1 MHSNTARLLTALYP
15 PAVRE
20 RWGPELSHAVAEA
33 GVRSWPDTV
42 AGAVRLWLHP
52 AEWPET
58 SAGQTRRVMTV
69 TMFALTAA
77 TGLLLRTVSPSATLT
92 ADPGHPTT
100 SLWLA
105 PLLLGTALAVPLPP
119 RRGAARRRLAAVA
132 ARTLAAPALAVLVL
146 FLSAWTRVSEMVG
159 PGPAHAALVSSY
171 WLTLGF
177 VALRL
182 CTLVARITRT
192 AAPPSARRLSSAF
205 LFLGA
210 GLASGASQ
218 SLVACLGATAPAQS
232 FVDTAALGVL
242 AVTAVGVGNNLRQPA
257 TRPAG

>member
-1 MHSNTARLLTALYP
+1 MHGITARWLTALYP

-20 RWGPELSHAVAEA
+20 RWGAELSRAVAEA
-33 GVRSWPDTV
+33 GVRAWPDTV
-42 AGAVRLWLHP
+42 VGAVRLWLHP

-92 ADPGHPTT
+92 ADLGHPAT

-105 PLLLGTALAVPLPP
+105 PLLLGIALAVPLPP
-119 RRGAARRRLAAVA
+119 LRGLALRRLTAVA
-132 ARTLAAPALAVLVL
+132 ARTLAAPALAVLGM
-146 FLSAWTRVSEMVG
+146 FLLAWTGVPEMVG
-159 PGPAHAALVSSY
+159 TGLAAALVSSY

-205 LFLGA
+205 LSVGA
-210 GLASGASQ
+210 GLAFGASQ
-218 SLVACLGATAPAQS
+218 SLLAGHGATAPPRS
-232 FVDTAALGVL
+232 LIDTAALGVL
-242 AVTAVGVGNNLRQPA
+242 AVTALSVGNNLRQPG
-257 TRPAG
+257 TRAAG

>member
-1 MHSNTARLLTALYP
+1 MHGTTARLLTALYP

-20 RWGPELSHAVAEA
+20 RWGAELSRAVAEA
-33 GVRSWPDTV
+33 GIRAWPDTV
-42 AGAVRLWLHP
+42 VGAVRLWLHP

-92 ADPGHPTT
+92 ADLGHPAT

-105 PLLLGTALAVPLPP
+105 PLLLGIVLAVPLPP
-119 RRGAARRRLAAVA
+119 LRGAALRRLTAVA
-132 ARTLAAPALAVLVL
+132 ARTLAAPALAVLAM
-146 FLSAWTRVSEMVG
+146 FLLAWTGVPEMVG
-159 PGPAHAALVSSY
+159 TPLAGAALVSSY

-182 CTLVARITRT
+182 CTLVARITPT

-205 LFLGA
+205 LCMGA
-210 GLASGASQ
+210 GLAFGASQ
-218 SLVACLGATAPAQS
+218 SLLAGHGATAPPRS
-232 FVDTAALGVL
+232 LIDTAALGVL
-242 AVTAVGVGNNLRQPA
+242 AATALSVGNNLRQPG
-257 TRPAG
+257 TRAAG